1 MDLYKFIE
9 RLFYEKLDKLIPE
22 ELDLMHNIDPKDA
35 NSASSSDTK
44 IETKSDTNQLSQAV
58 HTSL

>member
-22 ELDLMHNIDPKDA
+22 ELDLMHNISPKDVG
-35 NSASSSDTK
+35 SSSSETK
-44 IETKSDTNQLSQAV
+44 SDTKSDTNQLSQAV
-58 HTSL
+58 H